1 MTRNKLHVPWRG
13 QGPPRQFRS
22 AVSLHSHTHHS
33 QESLVFL
40 YRLAARVGFIDW
52 AIKCGQRGSA
62 SRLDLARGWWTPP
75 LVPRAA
81 WELER
86 RQIESDLGLAA
97 LVSLTDHDS
106 IEGPLSLKAADGL
119 REVTVSAEW
128 TVPFHNTFLHLGIH
142 NLPAAA
148 AQQAMA
154 AMAHY
159 TAHPRPEALSSLL
172 RWFHE
177 MPETLIVFNH
187 PFWDEKGIGPKQ
199 HRRVLQAFLHRHGDT
214 IHAFEL
220 NGLRPWAENLWV
232 LELGRVWN
240 KPVVSGGDRHGL
252 EPNAVLNLSHA
263 FTFGEFI
270 EEVRV
275 YGRSEIYLT
284 EHYRRP
290 LFWRMF
296 DAVLDA
302 VGDHE
307 GHGLGWTR
315 WDDRVFYL
323 CEDGRAR
330 PLREIWQ
337 GRPPGPIR
345 SFVAVARTLHR
356 SWVQRTLRAAAAGQQ
371 ELVW

>member
-1 MTRNKLHVPWRG
+1 M
-13 QGPPRQFRS
+13 
-22 AVSLHSHTHHS
+22 
-33 QESLVFL
+33 FL

-52 AIKCGQRGSA
+52 AVKCGQRGSA
-62 SRLDLARGWWTPP
+62 SRFDLARGWWTPP

-106 IEGPLSLKAADGL
+106 IEGPMSLRAADGL
-119 REVTVSAEW
+119 QEVTVSVEW
-128 TVPFHNTFLHLGIH
+128 TAPFHNTFVHLGIH

-148 AQQAMA
+148 AREAMA
-154 AMAHY
+154 AMADY
-159 TAHPRPEALSSLL
+159 TAHPRQEALSSLL
-172 RWFHE
+172 NWFHE
-177 MPETLIVFNH
+177 MPETLVVFNH

-199 HRRVLQAFLHRHGDT
+199 HRSVLQAFLHRHGDT

-220 NGLRPWAENLWV
+220 NGLRPWTENLWV

-252 EPNAVLNLSHA
+252 EPNAVLNLSQA
-263 FTFGEFI
+263 FTFDEFV
-270 EEVRV
+270 EDVRV

-284 EHYRRP
+284 PHYRRP

-330 PLREIWQ
+330 SLREIWQ
-337 GRPPGPIR
+337 GRPPGPVR
-345 SFVAVARTLHR
+345 SFVAVARTLHQ
-356 SWVQRTLRAAAAGQQ
+356 SWVQRTLRAALAGQ
-371 ELVW
+371 EEFV